1 MRKLTDPQVWSK
13 LMLSLAVFILALAV
27 WPSAQTTNAPAPVV
41 TGPAKLLAPALDL
54 LSLDAAK
61 LTFGLD
67 KFEALKGKVFAIPLW
82 QYIAFILYLVI
93 AFFVTKATDWL
104 ISGRLKKW
112 AAGTQNKFD
121 DLLLEL
127 LRGPLKFVLF
137 LLFFQIG
144 LQVFPWPLW
153 LEEWLK
159 RGLYVAIAISITY
172 IIIKLVDLLVDHWR
186 QRTVL
191 SEDRSFNDQIFPLV
205 KKTLKFF
212 VIVVSVLV
220 TSDNLGLKLT
230 SVIASLSIGS
240 LALGLAAQDTLANFF
255 GAFAILIDKPFR
267 LGDQIQV
274 NNVDGVVETI
284 GLRSTRIRHPD
295 GHLIT
300 IPNKTMGSATI
311 TNVSSRPTIRTLM
324 NLGIASSTS
333 PEKTHRTILLL
344 NEIFRA
350 HPKTHDV
357 IVSFNR
363 IADSSLNIHVIHWLS
378 STDPKEHL
386 AVLSELNLEVTKRF
400 GQEQIELAYPTQTVY
415 IRQEGG
421 LPE

>member
-1 MRKLTDPQVWSK
+1 M
-13 LMLSLAVFILALAV
+13 AL
-27 WPSAQTTNAPAPVV
+27 WPNAQTTNAPAAAA
-41 TGPAKLLAPALDL
+41 PASLHLHALDL
-54 LSLDAAK
+54 LNLESTK

-67 KFEALKGKVFAIPLW
+67 RFEALQTKMFAIPLW
-82 QYIAFILYLVI
+82 QYIAFLLYMVI
-93 AFFVTKATDWL
+93 AFYVAKATDWL

-112 AAGTQNKFD
+112 AEKTQNKFD

-137 LLFFQIG
+137 LLFLHIG
-144 LQVFPWPLW
+144 LQVFTWPPWIENW
-153 LEEWLK
+153 LRK
-159 RGLYVAIAISITY
+159 GLYVAVAVSFTY
-172 IIIKLVDLLVDHWR
+172 MIIKLVDMIVDHWR
-186 QRTVL
+186 QRTML
-191 SEDRSFNDQIFPLV
+191 SDDRSFNDQLFPLV

-212 VIVVSVLV
+212 VVVVSVLV

-255 GAFAILIDKPFR
+255 GAFAILVDKPFR
-267 LGDQIQV
+267 LGDQIQLSGV
-274 NNVDGVVETI
+274 EGVVETI
-284 GLRSTRIRHPD
+284 GLRSTRVRHPD

-300 IPNKTMGSATI
+300 VPNKTMGSATI
-311 TNVSSRPTIRTLM
+311 TNVSRRPTIRTLM
-324 NLGIASSTS
+324 NLGIASATS
-333 PEKTHRTILLL
+333 PEKTQRAILLL

-363 IADSSLNIHVIHWLS
+363 IADSSLNLHVIHWLS

-386 AVLSELNLEVTKRF
+386 AALSELNLEVTKRF
-400 GQEQIELAYPTQTVY
+400 GQENIELAYPTQTVY

-421 LPE
+421 LPA